1 MVNSKSYLSTTAV
14 DRIIELSRQ
23 PVNWILV
30 KPGEGG
36 GSEHKLEGYN
46 TDNICQK
53 WEMCHLRDR
62 HRHWCALTGDILFA
76 KRWFH
81 KTQADGERESEVPC
95 FIPALAGS
103 DNSSPMNRW
112 MQVIK
117 PAFITF
123 CISPS
128 RHKHHI
134 CTRLDLI
141 QVTFLPSSLWGDS
154 HFSFSLGL
162 FSWRTARCVRRTRDK
177 F

>member
-1 MVNSKSYLSTTAV
+1 MVNSKSYPSTTAV
-14 DRIIELSRQ
+14 DRIIELSWQ

-30 KPGEGG
+30 KPREGG
-36 GSEHKLEGYN
+36 CSEHKLEGYN
-46 TDNICQK
+46 TDNMCQK
-53 WEMCHLRDR
+53 WEMCHFHDR
-62 HRHWCALTGDILFA
+62 NRHWWALTGNILFA

-81 KTQADGERESEVPC
+81 KTQAEGERASEIPC
-95 FIPALAGS
+95 FILVLLVS

-128 RHKHHI
+128 RHKHPI

-141 QVTFLPSSLWGDS
+141 QVTFLPS
-154 HFSFSLGL
+154 FSQAV
-162 FSWRTARCVRRTRDK
+162 WRQP